1 MKPNWTPAA
10 AGEIP
15 LKDAVQ
21 VWRLRLPL
29 ANAIATRLAS
39 HLVPDETARAARF
52 RREEDRQRFIAGRGG
67 LRALL
72 APQLS
77 VPPREVP
84 LAQSDSGKLRL
95 AGDPGTKVEF
105 NVAHSGGVT
114 LIALSLDAAVGV
126 DVEAMRPLPDALQLA
141 ERFFLPA
148 ETAALEAAP
157 VAERL
162 TVFYRLWT
170 RKESVLKAT
179 GAGIANG
186 LATVEV
192 TGSEQAAVRRVD
204 GDPQAGAHW
213 SLRELE
219 PAPHYLGCLAVR
231 QSEASIVL
239 HEFTPAA
246 FS

>member
-1 MKPNWTPAA
+1 MKPSWTPAA
-10 AGEIP
+10 AGEIL
-15 LKDAVQ
+15 LKNSVQ
-21 VWRLRLPL
+21 IWRLLLPL
-29 ANAIATRLAS
+29 VDAITARLAS
-39 HLVPDETARAARF
+39 QLVPDETVRAARF
-52 RREEDRQRFIAGRGG
+52 RREADRQRFIAGRGG
-67 LRALL
+67 LRVLLGAQLGVPPAEVRL
-72 APQLS
+72 AP
-77 VPPREVP
+77 
-84 LAQSDSGKLRL
+84 SDSGKLRL
-95 AGDPGTKVEF
+95 AGDPPTNVEF
-105 NVAHSGGVT
+105 NVAHSGDVA
-114 LIALSLDAAVGV
+114 LIALSPGAAVGV

-141 ERFFLPA
+141 ERFFSPA

-157 VAERL
+157 PAERL
-162 TVFYRLWT
+162 TGFYQLWT

-192 TGSEQAAVRRVD
+192 TCGDKAAVRRID

-219 PAPHYLGCLAVR
+219 PAPHHLGCVAVR
-231 QSEASIVL
+231 QAEASIVL